1 MRSTILA
8 VFALGLALQAQEFTR
23 GVGIY
28 PGDPK
33 QDFSP
38 MLRPDSG
45 PVRNLALRRPTFHS
59 SSYDY
64 NLTAQLVTDGIKD
77 TRVPRW
83 VSVSTSQQGVLRKN
97 EREWLLDGNWV
108 SGVTLRGKEAW
119 VQFEIGGDDPPEID
133 RIEIDARLVAHGEP
147 ENWNCRVTGSDDGR
161 NWRELGQTS
170 QMSRPTGEILRS
182 VHFQQPARARFYRLL
197 FQDARAASWQANEV
211 TFFRNNVQIH
221 LGGPWNFTSA
231 WKPAGAGAEWVSVD
245 LGAESKLQ
253 RVVLTWIRRAA
264 SGSLQTSS
272 DGANWKTVQ
281 PLPAGSGSTDTI
293 ELPQPLQAR
302 YVRLQLDKPAT
313 PEGYLLSEL
322 EVFGTG
328 GLLPQP
334 RPAPAARADGRLDL
348 AGGGWRVQR
357 DSLVPS
363 GGQDISQPGYRDADW
378 VIATVPGTVLS
389 SYYNAGALPDPN
401 YGDNQ
406 LMISD
411 SFFHADFWYRDE
423 FTAPPVQSPDQ
434 HVWLNLDGINWKAEI
449 YLNGSRLG
457 RVEGGFLRGR
467 FDVTRLIRP
476 GARNAIAIRVEKLAH
491 PGSIKEKTYES
502 PDKNGG
508 VPGADNPTY
517 HAAIGWD
524 WIPTIRGRDTG
535 IWNDVY
541 LTSTGAV
548 TIENPRVLTALPL
561 PDTSQADVTLEVT
574 LRNNAPSAVS
584 GVLTGR
590 FGNVSAST
598 KVTLPA
604 GGEQTVKLDPSNNAV
619 LHLRNPKLWWPAG
632 YGQPD
637 LYDVD
642 LRFETAANQVSDR
655 KSFQA
660 GIRQFT
666 YSEEGGALRMWIN
679 GRRFIPR
686 GGNWGFGE
694 SMLRY
699 RGREYDAAIRY
710 HRDMNFT
717 MIRNWVGQIGDDE
730 FYEACDRHGIVVWQ
744 DFWLANPWDGPDPDD
759 NGMFLANVRDT
770 IRRIRNHPSVGLY
783 CGRNEGFPPKPLD
796 DGIREALAALHP
808 GIHYISSSADDVV
821 SGHGPYQAMPLKTYF
836 TERATPKFH
845 SEMGMPNIV
854 SMDSLRQMMPESA
867 MWPQG
872 RMWGLHDFCLTGAQG
887 GASFLDRI
895 EKSYGGAKN
904 IEEWV
909 ELAQFVN
916 YEGHRAM
923 FESQSKFR
931 MGLLIWMSH
940 PTWPSFVWQ
949 TYDYYLEPGS
959 GYFGSKKASEPLH
972 IQWNPATDA
981 VEVVNYSAGNQAGL
995 SAQLQ
1000 IVNLDGTVKRELSY
1014 TLDSNEDSTTVAGRI
1029 EYPTGLSSVHFL
1041 RLKLSKNGR
1050 VLSDNFY
1057 WRGTQEGNFQALR
1070 TLGRARLTAV
1080 TNVQRQGGVWHL
1092 STELRNVSKTPALMV
1107 RAKVVRTGSGD
1118 RILPALYSDNYIS
1131 LMPGETRTIATEIRE
1146 ADTRGESPRITIAGY
1161 NLEEVAATAS
1171 GTKQS
1176 SPSAML
1182 K

>member
-1 MRSTILA
+1 MRPTILA
-8 VFALGLALQAQEFTR
+8 IFALGLALQAQDFSR

-33 QDFSP
+33 QDFGP
-38 MLRPDSG
+38 VLRPDSG
-45 PVRNLALRRPTFHS
+45 PARNLALRRPAYHS

-83 VSVSTSQQGVLRKN
+83 VSVSTSQQGTLRKN

-108 SGVTLRGKEAW
+108 SGVTLRGKQPW
-119 VQFEIGGDDPPEID
+119 VQFEIGGDAPPEID

-147 ENWNCRVTGSDDGR
+147 ENWNCRVTGSDDGQT
-161 NWRELGQTS
+161 WKDLGQAS
-170 QMSRPTGEILRS
+170 QMARPTGEILRS
-182 VHFQQPARARFYRLL
+182 VHFPHPARARFYRLQ
-197 FQDARAASWQANEV
+197 FQNARAGSWQANEV
-211 TFFRNNVQIH
+211 TFYRNNVQVH

-231 WKPAGAGAEWVSVD
+231 WKSAGAGTEWVSVD
-245 LGAESKLQ
+245 LGVESKLQ

-264 SGSLQTSS
+264 EGALQLSS
-272 DGANWKTVQ
+272 DGSTWKTVQ
-281 PLPAGSGSTDTI
+281 PLPAGAGPSDSI
-293 ELPQPLQAR
+293 ELPQPTHAR
-302 YVRLQLDKPAT
+302 YVRLQLTKAAS
-313 PEGYLLSEL
+313 PEGYLLSEF

-328 GLLPQP
+328 GLAPQP
-334 RPAPAARADGRLDL
+334 KPAPALRADGRLDL
-348 AGGGWRVQR
+348 AGGNWRVQR
-357 DSLVPS
+357 DSLVSSS
-363 GGQDISQPGYRDADW
+363 GPQLSQPGYRDTDW
-378 VIATVPGTVLS
+378 LPATVPGTVLS

-423 FTAPPVQSPDQ
+423 FVAPPAKSPGE

-449 YLNGSRLG
+449 YLNGARLG
-457 RVEGGFLRGR
+457 RVDGGFLRGR
-467 FDVTRLIRP
+467 FDVTKLLKP
-476 GARNAIAIRVEKLAH
+476 GARNALAIRIEKLAH

-548 TIENPRVLTALPL
+548 TLDDPRVITALPL

-574 LRNNAPSAVS
+574 LHNHSANAVS
-584 GVLTGR
+584 GTLTGR
-590 FGNVSAST
+590 FGDATASA
-598 KVTLPA
+598 KVTLPG
-604 GGEQTVKLDPSNNAV
+604 GGEQTVKLDPSTNPV

-642 LRFETAANQVSDR
+642 LRFETSPGQVSDH
-655 KSFQA
+655 KTLQA
-660 GIRQFT
+660 GVRQFT

-679 GRRFIPR
+679 GRRFVPR

-717 MIRNWVGQIGDDE
+717 MIRNWVGQVGDDE

-744 DFWLANPWDGPDPDD
+744 DFWLANPWDGPDPD
-759 NGMFLANVRDT
+759 NNEMFLGNAKDT

-783 CGRNEGFPPKPLD
+783 CGRNEGFPPKPID

-854 SMDSLRQMMPESA
+854 SMDSLKQMMPESG

-895 EKSYGGAKN
+895 DKSYGGAKN
-904 IEEWV
+904 ISDWL

-916 YEGHRAM
+916 FEGHRAM
-923 FESQSKFR
+923 FESQSKYR

-972 IQWNPATDA
+972 IQWNPSTDA
-981 VEVVNYSAGNQAGL
+981 VEVVNYSAGNQSGL
-995 SAQLQ
+995 SARLQ
-1000 IVNLDGTVKRELSY
+1000 ILNLDGSVKQDVSY
-1014 TLDSNEDSTTVAGRI
+1014 TVDSREDSTVIAGTI
-1029 EYPTGLSSVHFL
+1029 EYPAGLSSVHFL
-1041 RLKLSKNGR
+1041 RLQLARNGQ
-1050 VLSDNFY
+1050 LISDNFY
-1057 WRGTQEGNFQALR
+1057 WRGVQEGNFRALR
-1070 TLGRARLTAV
+1070 DLAKTRVSARTL
-1080 TNVQRQGGVWHL
+1080 VQRQGDSWRL
-1092 STELRNVSKTPALMV
+1092 TTELRNISATPALMV
-1107 RAKVVRTGSGD
+1107 RVKAVRSVSGD
-1118 RILPALYSDNYIS
+1118 RILPALYNDNYIA
-1131 LMPGETRTIATEIRE
+1131 LMPGETRSIVTELRE
-1146 ADTRGESPRITIAGY
+1146 ADTRGESPAISVAGY
-1161 NLEEVAATAS
+1161 NLEEVAQAAAVAN
-1171 GTKQS
+1171 QS
-1176 SPSAML
+1176 RPSDRQQ
-1182 K
+1182 

>member
-1 MRSTILA
+1 MAI
-8 VFALGLALQAQEFTR
+8 FALGLALQAQDFTR

-33 QDFSP
+33 QDFGP

-45 PVRNLALRRPTFHS
+45 PVRNLALRRPAYHS

-83 VSVSTSQQGVLRKN
+83 VSVSTSQQGVLKKN

-161 NWRELGQTS
+161 NWKELGQTS

-182 VHFQQPARARFYRLL
+182 VNFRQPARARFYRLML
-197 FQDARAASWQANEV
+197 QDARAASWQANEV
-211 TFFRNNVQIH
+211 TFFRSNVQIH

-231 WKPAGAGAEWVSVD
+231 WMPAGSGQEWVSVD
-245 LGAESKLQ
+245 LGAESKIQ
-253 RVVLTWIRRAA
+253 RLVLTWIRRAA
-264 SGSLQTSS
+264 EGSLQTSS
-272 DGANWKTVQ
+272 DGANWKTIQ
-281 PLPAGSGSTDTI
+281 PLPAGSGASDTI
-293 ELPQPLQAR
+293 QLAQPVQAR
-302 YVRLQLDKPAT
+302 YVRLQLTKPAA

-328 GLLPQP
+328 GLLPQSK
-334 RPAPAARADGRLDL
+334 PAPALRTDGRLDL
-348 AGGGWRVQR
+348 AGGAWRVQR
-357 DSLVPS
+357 DSLVQS
-363 GGQDISQPGYRDADW
+363 GGQDLSLPGYRDADW
-378 VIATVPGTVLS
+378 VVATVPGTVLS

-423 FTAPPVQSPDQ
+423 FTAPPVKSPDQ
-434 HVWLNLDGINWKAEI
+434 HFWLNLDGINWKAEI
-449 YLNGSRLG
+449 YLNGARLG
-457 RVEGGFLRGR
+457 RVEGGFQRGR
-467 FDVTRLIRP
+467 FDVTKLLKP

-548 TIENPRVLTALPL
+548 TLDDPRVVTTLPL
-561 PDTSQADVTLEVT
+561 PDTSQADVSLEAT
-574 LRNNAPSAVS
+574 LRNTSAEAVS

-590 FGNVSAST
+590 FGDITASA

-604 GGEQTVKLDPSNNAV
+604 GSEQTVKLDPSNNPV
-619 LHLRNPKLWWPAG
+619 LHIRNPKLWWPVG
-632 YGQPD
+632 YGKAD

-642 LRFETAANQVSDR
+642 LHFETGANQVSDR
-655 KSFQA
+655 RTFQA

-666 YSEEGGALRMWIN
+666 YNEEGGALRMWIN
-679 GRRFIPR
+679 GRRFVPR

-759 NGMFLANVRDT
+759 NELFLGNVKDT

-796 DGIREALAALHP
+796 DGIRQALAALHP

-854 SMDSLRQMMPESA
+854 SMDSLKQMMPESA

-904 IEEWV
+904 IDEWV

-981 VEVVNYSAGNQAGL
+981 IEVVNYSAGDQKGL

-1000 IVNLDGTVKRELSY
+1000 ILNLDGSVKREISY
-1014 TLDSNEDSTTVAGRI
+1014 TLDSREDSTVVAGRI
-1029 EYPTGLSSVHFL
+1029 EYPAGLSSVHFL
-1041 RLKLSKNGR
+1041 RLRLSKNGQ
-1050 VLSDNFY
+1050 LISDNFY
-1057 WRGTQEGNFQALR
+1057 WRGVQDGNFQALR
-1070 TLGRARLTAV
+1070 TLGKARLAV
-1080 TNVQRQGGVWHL
+1080 NSKVQRQDGVWHL
-1092 STELRNVSKTPALMV
+1092 TTELRNQSKTPALMV
-1107 RAKVVRTGSGD
+1107 RAKAVRSGSGD

-1131 LMPGETRTIATEIRE
+1131 LMPGETRTIVTEIRE
-1146 ADTRGESPRITIAGY
+1146 ADARGESPGISIAGY
-1161 NLEEVAATAS
+1161 NLEQVAQTAS
-1171 GTKQS
+1171 GSKQS
-1176 SPSAML
+1176 SPSVGSN
-1182 K
+1182 

>member
-1 MRSTILA
+1 MAI
-8 VFALGLALQAQEFTR
+8 FALGLALQAQDFTR

-33 QDFSP
+33 QDFGP

-45 PVRNLALRRPTFHS
+45 PARNLALRRPAYHS

-83 VSVSTSQQGVLRKN
+83 VSVSTSQQGVLKKN

-161 NWRELGQTS
+161 NWKDLGQTS

-182 VHFQQPARARFYRLL
+182 VNFRQPARARFYRLL

-211 TFFRNNVQIH
+211 TFFRSNVQIH

-231 WKPAGAGAEWVSVD
+231 WKPSGAGPEWVSVD
-245 LGAESKLQ
+245 LGAESKIQ

-264 SGSLQTSS
+264 EGALQTSA
-272 DGANWKTVQ
+272 DGANWKTIQ
-281 PLPAGSGSTDTI
+281 PLPAGSGASDPI
-293 ELPQPLQAR
+293 ELAQPVQAR
-302 YVRLQLDKPAT
+302 YVRLQLTRPAT
-313 PEGYLLSEL
+313 PEGYVLSEL

-334 RPAPAARADGRLDL
+334 KPAPALRADGRLDL
-348 AGGGWRVQR
+348 AAGAWRVQR

-363 GGQDISQPGYRDADW
+363 GGQDLSQPGFRDADW
-378 VIATVPGTVLS
+378 VVATVPGTVLS

-423 FTAPPVQSPDQ
+423 FTAPPAKSPDQ
-434 HVWLNLDGINWKAEI
+434 HFWLNLDGINWKAEI
-449 YLNGSRLG
+449 YLNGARLG
-457 RVEGGFLRGR
+457 RVEGGFQRGR
-467 FDVTRLIRP
+467 FDVTKLLKP

-548 TIENPRVLTALPL
+548 TLDDPRVVTALPL

-574 LRNNAPSAVS
+574 LRNTSASAVN

-590 FGNVSAST
+590 FGDITASA

-604 GGEQTVKLDPSNNAV
+604 GSEQTVKLDPTNNPV

-642 LRFETAANQVSDR
+642 LRFETGANQVSDR
-655 KSFQA
+655 KTFQA
-660 GIRQFT
+660 GVRQFT

-679 GRRFIPR
+679 GRRFVPR

-759 NGMFLANVRDT
+759 NELFLGNVKDT

-796 DGIREALAALHP
+796 DGIREALSALHP
-808 GIHYISSSADDVV
+808 GIHYIPSSADDVV

-854 SMDSLRQMMPESA
+854 SMDSLKQMMPESA

-887 GASFLDRI
+887 GASFLERI

-904 IEEWV
+904 IDEWV

-972 IQWNPATDA
+972 IQWNPSTDA
-981 VEVVNYSAGNQAGL
+981 IEVVNYSAGNQSAL

-1000 IVNLDGTVKRELSY
+1000 IFNLDGSVKREVSY
-1014 TLDSNEDSTTVAGRI
+1014 TLDSKEDSTVVAGRI
-1029 EYPTGLSSVHFL
+1029 EYPAGLSSVHFL
-1041 RLKLSKNGR
+1041 RLKLSKNGQ
-1050 VLSDNFY
+1050 VISDNFY
-1057 WRGTQEGNFQALR
+1057 WRGVQDGNFQALR
-1070 TLGRARLTAV
+1070 TLGKARLTA
-1080 TNVQRQGGVWHL
+1080 TTKVQRQSGVWHL
-1092 STELRNVSKTPALMV
+1092 STELRNDSKTPAIMV
-1107 RAKVVRTGSGD
+1107 RAKAVRSSSGD

-1131 LMPGETRTIATEIRE
+1131 LMPGESRKIVTEIRE
-1146 ADTRGESPRITIAGY
+1146 ADARGESPRISIAGF
-1161 NLEEVAATAS
+1161 NIEQVAGTATGS
-1171 GTKQS
+1171 KQS
-1176 SPSAML
+1176 SPSVGSN
-1182 K
+1182 

>member
-1 MRSTILA
+1 MAI
-8 VFALGLALQAQEFTR
+8 FALGLALQAQDFTR

-33 QDFSP
+33 QDFGP

-45 PVRNLALRRPTFHS
+45 PARNLALRRPAYHS

-119 VQFEIGGDDPPEID
+119 LQFEIGGDDPPEID

-161 NWRELGQTS
+161 NWKDLGQTS

-182 VHFQQPARARFYRLL
+182 VNFRQPARTRFYRLL

-231 WKPAGAGAEWVSVD
+231 WKPAGSGPEWVSVD
-245 LGAESKLQ
+245 LGAESKIQ
-253 RVVLTWIRRAA
+253 RVVLTWIRRAVE
-264 SGSLQTSS
+264 GSLQTSS
-272 DGANWKTVQ
+272 DGTNWKTIQ
-281 PLPAGSGSTDTI
+281 PLPAGTGANDSI
-293 ELPQPLQAR
+293 ELAQPVQAR
-302 YVRLQLDKPAT
+302 YVRLQLTRPAA
-313 PEGYLLSEL
+313 PEGYVLSEL

-328 GLLPQP
+328 GLFPQP
-334 RPAPAARADGRLDL
+334 KPAPALRADGRLDL
-348 AGGGWRVQR
+348 AGGAWRVQR
-357 DSLVPS
+357 DSLVQS
-363 GGQDISQPGYRDADW
+363 GGQDLSQPGFRDSDW
-378 VIATVPGTVLS
+378 VVATVPGTVLS

-423 FTAPPVQSPDQ
+423 FTAPPAKSPDQ
-434 HVWLNLDGINWKAEI
+434 HFWLNLDGINWKAEI

-457 RVEGGFLRGR
+457 RVEGGFQRGR
-467 FDVTRLIRP
+467 FDVTKLIKP
-476 GARNAIAIRVEKLAH
+476 GVRNAIAIRVEKLAH

-548 TIENPRVLTALPL
+548 TLDDPRVVTALPL

-574 LRNNAPSAVS
+574 LRNTSTSAVS

-590 FGNVSAST
+590 FGDITASA

-604 GGEQTVKLDPSNNAV
+604 GSEQTVKLDPGNNPV

-642 LRFETAANQVSDR
+642 LRFETGANQVSDR
-655 KSFQA
+655 RTFQA
-660 GIRQFT
+660 GVRQFT

-679 GRRFIPR
+679 GRRFVPR

-759 NGMFLANVRDT
+759 NELFLGNVKDT

-796 DGIREALAALHP
+796 DGIREALSALHP

-854 SMDSLRQMMPESA
+854 SMDSLKQMMPESA

-887 GASFLDRI
+887 GASFLERI

-904 IEEWV
+904 IDQWV

-949 TYDYYLEPGS
+949 TYDYYLEPGA

-972 IQWNPATDA
+972 IQWNPSTDA
-981 VEVVNYSAGNQAGL
+981 IEVVNYSAGNQAAL

-1000 IVNLDGTVKRELSY
+1000 IFNLDGSVKREVSY
-1014 TLDSNEDSTTVAGRI
+1014 TVDSKEDSTVVAGRI
-1029 EYPTGLSSVHFL
+1029 EYPAGLSSVHFL
-1041 RLKLSKNGR
+1041 RLKLSKNGQ
-1050 VLSDNFY
+1050 VISDNFY
-1057 WRGTQEGNFQALR
+1057 WRGVQDGNFQALR
-1070 TLGRARLTAV
+1070 TLGKARLTA
-1080 TNVQRQGGVWHL
+1080 TNKLQRQGGVWHL
-1092 STELRNVSKTPALMV
+1092 STELHNVSNTPAILV
-1107 RAKVVRTGSGD
+1107 RVKAVRSNSGD

-1131 LMPGETRTIATEIRE
+1131 LMPGESRTIVTELRE
-1146 ADTRGESPRITIAGY
+1146 ADARGESPRISIAGF
-1161 NLEEVAATAS
+1161 NIEHVAETATGS
-1171 GTKQS
+1171 KQS
-1176 SPSAML
+1176 SPSVASN
-1182 K
+1182 